1 MKDKITFIQK
11 NSSMKTCTF
20 YIKNMCCERCIVE
33 VKRIFENA
41 GVAPLTVRLGEVVV
55 TKTVSPA
62 AQNIIIKNLEQ
73 KGFSLVFSEDE
84 KLVVNIQ
91 ALLVFYMREYFLK
104 KEKLYKISNFLA
116 RQLNKSYTQLSKIF
130 KKNTGITI
138 EKYFI
143 KLKVEKAKELLILN
157 QIDMAEIAW
166 LLGYSS
172 SQNFSTQFKIETG
185 KTPGEYRIIRNQKE
199 FICQN

>member
-1 MKDKITFIQK
+1 
-11 NSSMKTCTF
+11 
-20 YIKNMCCERCIVE
+20 MCCERCIIE
-33 VKRIFENA
+33 VKRIFENV

-55 TKTVSPA
+55 NKTVSPN
-62 AQNIIIKNLEQ
+62 AQNKIIKNLEE
-73 KGFSLVFSEDE
+73 KGFSMIFSEDE

-91 ALLVFYMREYFLK
+91 ALLVFYLREYFLK
-104 KEKLYKISNFLA
+104 REKLHKISNFLST
-116 RQLNKSYTQLSKIF
+116 QLNKSYTQLSKIF
-130 KKNTGITI
+130 KKNTDITI

-157 QIDMAEIAW
+157 QIDIVEIAW

-185 KTPGEYRIIRNQKE
+185 KTPGEYRVNPEPERIQLPKLIK
-199 FICQN
+199 QNFKQQT

>member
-1 MKDKITFIQK
+1 
-11 NSSMKTCTF
+11 
-20 YIKNMCCERCIVE
+20 MCCERCIIE
-33 VKRIFENA
+33 VKGIFENA
-41 GVAPLTVRLGEVVV
+41 GVAPLTVHLGEVVV
-55 TKTVSPA
+55 NKPLSPA
-62 AQNIIIKNLEQ
+62 AQNKIIKNLVE

-91 ALLVFYMREYFLK
+91 ALLVFYLREYFLK
-104 KEKLYKISNFLA
+104 KEKLYKISNFLSK
-116 RQLNKSYTQLSKIF
+116 QLNKSYRHLSKIF
-130 KKNTGITI
+130 KKNTGVTI

-157 QIDMAEIAW
+157 QIDIAEIAW

-185 KTPGEYRIIRNQKE
+185 KTPGEYRVNPEPKRIQLPKLIKQNFKQK
-199 FICQN
+199 